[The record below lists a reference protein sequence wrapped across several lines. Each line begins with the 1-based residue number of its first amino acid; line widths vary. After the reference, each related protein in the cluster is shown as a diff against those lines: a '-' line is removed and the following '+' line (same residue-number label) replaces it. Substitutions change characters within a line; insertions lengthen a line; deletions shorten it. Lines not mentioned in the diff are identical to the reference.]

1 MNREVKARLGWV
13 NLYFETEDAGY
24 VCRKCGISRPT
35 LRKWVNRYNEQGIE
49 GLKDQS
55 RRPNSS
61 PNRKITAEIE
71 EKVLSLRKNR
81 NLGVR
86 RLQTELMRLFEIKI
100 SIASIH
106 KVLISNEVKPIVKLK
121 RKKKFKL
128 YQRPIPGD
136 RVQIDTC
143 KIMPGIYQYT
153 AIDDC
158 TRFRVLEIYKRR
170 TAKNTLLFLDKM
182 VEEFPFPIQRIQSDR
197 GREFFAEKVQL
208 KMMEYCIKF
217 RPVKPASPH
226 LNGKVERSQKTD
238 LEEFY
243 AMADLSNFESL
254 REELGYWQFYY
265 NWQRPHGS
273 LGGKT
278 PSQFDPKAY
287 NETPLQ
293 EEVCNLYDIT
303 KEHIQLPVYADELA
317 IRRLKGCP

>member
-121 RKKKFKL
+121 RKKKFKR